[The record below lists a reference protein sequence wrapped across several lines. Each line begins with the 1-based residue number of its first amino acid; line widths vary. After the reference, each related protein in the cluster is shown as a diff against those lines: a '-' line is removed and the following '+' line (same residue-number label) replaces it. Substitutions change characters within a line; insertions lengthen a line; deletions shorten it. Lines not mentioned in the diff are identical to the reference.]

1 MSNTDD
7 AYQWRGRT
15 MIGSDGEKIG
25 KVSEIYEDPA
35 TGKAEWATVSSGLF
49 GNKSNFVPLTGASRN
64 GEDIRAQ
71 VTKAQV
77 KDAPGVGDDD
87 DLSEQEERRL
97 FEHYGVPYTT
107 EGTTTAQGRPQA
119 PEEADRPRAR
129 ARADRGDEG
138 RDVGDQGRDIGD
150 VSTDNA
156 TSRPEQGSGAGTGQ
170 PEGGRRRLRRYVV
183 TEVTT
188 TVPVADE
195 ETAFEGG
202 PTDSTRR

>member
-1 MSNTDD
+1 MSNMDD
-7 AYQWRGRT
+7 AYQWQGRT
-15 MIGSDGEKIG
+15 LIGSDGEKIG

-64 GEDIRAQ
+64 GEDIHAQ

-77 KDAPGVGDDD
+77 KDAPGVADDD

-107 EGTTTAQGRPQA
+107 EGTTTAQGSPPA
-119 PEEADRPRAR
+119 GPDTTDRPSASTQTGGVGGSRES
-129 ARADRGDEG
+129 GDA
-138 RDVGDQGRDIGD
+138 
-150 VSTDNA
+150 STDSA
-156 TSRPEQGSGAGTGQ
+156 TTRPEPGTGTGTHQ

-195 ETAFEGG
+195 ETEFEGG